1 MNIYDVALR
10 HLSSRSRT
18 VAETESYLLKKGFSE
33 EETKVLIE
41 EFKSCGY
48 LDDSRY
54 CREYFD
60 YGFGKGKGK
69 RRVLE
74 ELRRQG
80 VDPQVIE
87 IAFEDYEPEDSETE
101 RARRE
106 TERVLRLAGIDGG
119 DPVPEKVRGRVARRL
134 QAKGYSSDIIYS
146 IIGELKR

>member
-1 MNIYDVALR
+1 M
-10 HLSSRSRT
+10 
-18 VAETESYLLKKGFSE
+18 
-33 EETKVLIE
+33 
-41 EFKSCGY
+41 
-48 LDDSRY
+48 
-54 CREYFD
+54 
-60 YGFGKGKGK
+60 
-69 RRVLE
+69 E

-80 VDPQVIE
+80 VDPQVTE

-134 QAKGYSSDIIYS
+134 QAKGYSSAIFYS

>member
-33 EETKVLIE
+33 EETKVLI
-41 EFKSCGY
+41 
-48 LDDSRY
+48 
-54 CREYFD
+54 
-60 YGFGKGKGK
+60 
-69 RRVLE
+69 
-74 ELRRQG
+74 
-80 VDPQVIE
+80 
-87 IAFEDYEPEDSETE
+87 EDYEPEDSETE